1 MVKGLESNFGNI
13 FVVTTDTTSRLPIWI
28 TRQVPSMKSTEG
40 SRQASM
46 RGAMDRDHQEEL
58 STETTK
64 KSYRE
69 ANILGVKL
77 ICGYLLGVE
86 IAVR

>member
-1 MVKGLESNFGNI
+1 
-13 FVVTTDTTSRLPIWI
+13 
-28 TRQVPSMKSTEG
+28 MKSTEG